1 MIIIQFLKK
10 ILKKMTGRIIEIS
23 DSLASISLNRG
34 FMAIKISGIQ
44 KAQIPVADIDILIL
58 NGTGSTITTNIL
70 NELLTN
76 GAMIFVLG
84 KNYTP
89 SGIFYPTDPHYLH
102 KQKINLQIECSKPLE
117 KRLWQAVVKAKI
129 LNQASILSFFTRE
142 DEKQLLELAKKVSSG
157 DKENIEAQA
166 AKKYWRKLFG
176 EDFRRDFNQ
185 IGINS
190 LLNYGYAIL
199 RSATARAIF
208 SAGLHPAIG
217 IFHKNQENAF
227 CLVDDLMEPFRPI
240 VDFIVKRIVEKNSNI
255 SELTPEIKKNLTKI
269 LNLELSTSIGVVS
282 ISNCLIRLS
291 QSFVKSLEDDEVKL
305 EFPNSPLPIE
315 LELVNYK

>member
-1 MIIIQFLKK
+1 
-10 ILKKMTGRIIEIS
+10 MTGRIIEIS

-34 FMAIKISGIQ
+34 FMAIKISGIE

-102 KQKINLQIECSKPLE
+102 KQKINLQIKCSKPLE

-129 LNQASILSFFTRE
+129 LNQASILSFFTKE

-166 AKKYWRKLFG
+166 AKKYWRRLFG
-176 EDFRRDFNQ
+176 ENFRRDFNQ

-240 VDFIVKRIVEKNSNI
+240 VDFIVKRITENNHNI

-291 QSFVKSLEDDEVKL
+291 QSLVKSLEEDEIKL

-315 LELVNYK
+315 LEIL

>member
-1 MIIIQFLKK
+1 
-10 ILKKMTGRIIEIS
+10 
-23 DSLASISLNRG
+23 
-34 FMAIKISGIQ
+34 
-44 KAQIPVADIDILIL
+44 
-58 NGTGSTITTNIL
+58 
-70 NELLTN
+70 
-76 GAMIFVLG
+76 
-84 KNYTP
+84 
-89 SGIFYPTDPHYLH
+89 
-102 KQKINLQIECSKPLE
+102 LE